1 MHRELSWC
9 WLEALPTFLGLGF
22 LGGGGYTTESIL
34 FSFRFSKESKNFYT
48 ESKSKLEED
57 K

>member
-1 MHRELSWC
+1 MVLAGGSSY
-9 WLEALPTFLGLGF
+9 FFGF
-22 LGGGGYTTESIL
+22 GFFGGGGGYTTESIL